1 MYISYKRGKGYGI
14 KCAAI
19 VNIFGEQIGNLM
31 EPHANVHWQ
40 EWPLNPSMMI

>member
-1 MYISYKRGKGYGI
+1 MYLGNKSLTWGKGYGI

-19 VNIFGEQIGNLM
+19 VNIFGEHIGNLM

-40 EWPLNPSMMI
+40 